1 VFCYLIK
8 KGLLTLLILFLFA
21 ACDVC
26 PAFSY
31 IEKHIN
37 KRNKILEP
45 FTDET
50 LTTEN
55 QNDSSSICSDDNTQ
69 LSQCNFDEKNLG
81 NINLERYNYRTSL
94 SVTDYYNKDSITAD
108 NSREEKVSD
117 TEKKED
123 PDTVEKVTDTEK
135 KEDPDTG
142 EKAPDTGK
150 NEATDT
156 GEKAPDTEEN
166 KKEEPNM
173 GENPAKP
180 RTRFEFRFKYQNLSN
195 DRDVI
200 ALTLRGDKVIDLDN
214 HWALAL
220 RADFPL
226 LYNDVSPVSAGP
238 SENYKFGSSDLVTQI
253 LFIPPRDRTFDIFF
267 GVQHILPLGSD
278 DQFGR
283 GKYIIAPVFGLVDV
297 PSSLSRGSFY
307 GFLLRNEI
315 SYAGNEDRRDVNEL
329 VFQPMLNVMLPDRW
343 FICTAPAMRINWAQ
357 NNSFFLPV
365 DLIVGKVVGKGK
377 TISLK
382 ASVGVIKDY
391 NFYDYELEF
400 TTAIYF

>member
-1 VFCYLIK
+1 MIK
-8 KGLLTLLILFLFA
+8 KSLLTLLILFFFA

-31 IEKHIN
+31 LEKHIN
-37 KRNKILEP
+37 KRDNIFDLIN
-45 FTDET
+45 DET
-50 LTTEN
+50 LITTSEN
-55 QNDSSSICSDDNTQ
+55 PGDSPVLFSDDNTQ
-69 LSQCNFDEKNLG
+69 KNQINYDFDEKKLG

-94 SVTDYYNKDSITAD
+94 SVRDYDNKDSITAD
-108 NSREEKVSD
+108 NPRKVPD
-117 TEKKED
+117 TGKKED
-123 PDTVEKVTDTEK
+123 PNTVDKVPDTGK

-142 EKAPDTGK
+142 DKVP
-150 NEATDT
+150 DT
-156 GEKAPDTEEN
+156 GEKTPDNEEAQ
-166 KKEEPNM
+166 KEEPNT

-180 RTRFEFRFKYQNLSN
+180 KTRFEFRFKYQNLSN

-226 LYNDVSPVSAGP
+226 LYNDISPVSAGP
-238 SENYKFGSSDLVTQI
+238 AENYKFGSSDLVTQI

-297 PSSLSRGSFY
+297 PSSLPGGSFY
-307 GFLLRNEI
+307 GFLLRNEM
-315 SYAGNEDRRDVNEL
+315 SYAGNENRRDVNEL
-329 VFQPMLNVMLPDRW
+329 VVQPFFNLMLPDRW
-343 FICTAPAMRINWAQ
+343 FICTAPDMRINWEQ

-365 DLIVGKVVGKGK
+365 DLIVGKVVGNGK
-377 TISLK
+377 SLSLK
-382 ASVGVIKDY
+382 TSVGVIKDY
-391 NFYDYELEF
+391 NFYDYQLEF